1 MKKSMIVLAAV
12 LLLFTLCLT
21 ACNDHSGEMRDIN
34 LLLRKDYSKID
45 VTVTTVN
52 NGYMLEDVYSFEN
65 VDGQTN
71 VTYVITRLNSFESS
85 NGTVTAPDE
94 ITTKYEGSAVVQDGT
109 IISVKGEPIT
119 PEALQSV
126 SFTGMSFKVPYFTNI
141 NTPKN
146 TLSADVVNPHKF
158 LGNDG
163 FDGTDMHVV
172 VRYTQDG
179 IHRIVLTYAGVSGS
193 EVSIVYV
200 LTK

>member
-126 SFTGMSFKVPYFTNI
+126 SFTGMSFKVPYFT
-141 NTPKN
+141 K
-146 TLSADVVNPHKF
+146 KF